1 MSVETIQNAIRDV
14 VDFPKEGIVYKDITP
29 LLKDPKIFQEITDL
43 FTEKYKDQEIDYVVG
58 VESRGF
64 IFGAPLALN
73 LGCGF
78 IPARKK
84 GKLPYTTIE
93 ESYDLEYGSATLE
106 LHTDAIEKGKKVV
119 IIDDLLAT
127 GGTVNAVAKLIERL
141 GGDIVGI
148 DFLIGL
154 TFLPGKEVLSKY
166 DVNSL
171 IEF

>member
-1 MSVETIQNAIRDV
+1 MSIETIQNAIRDV

>member
-1 MSVETIQNAIRDV
+1 MSIETITAAIRDV

-43 FTEKYKDQEIDYVVG
+43 FTEKYKNEKVDYVIG

-64 IFGAPLALN
+64 IFGAPIALN

-84 GKLPYTTIE
+84 GKLPYDTIE

-127 GGTVNAVAKLIERL
+127 GGTVNAVAKLVERL
-141 GGDIVGI
+141 GGEIVGI